1 MDHKSPSFVAGA
13 ASPLAVLCAAP
24 LQRPAR
30 LCAARVGKAPHAQPC
45 ACAWPSA
52 AGPSRPACAWRRR
65 RRRRRPRRQATA
77 AGTPAKR
84 PKTSPH
90 FRKGAFPP
98 VVDEQTPP
106 HTLLL
111 GTQPSDTSLREN
123 RYFMTNAN
131 VFWHIVGDALGF
143 RRGFHVDGRTEACD
157 FIRPHLLHDEELDYD
172 DAVKKFTGA
181 GYALWDT
188 VASSQRKGSLDSA
201 IQDAEYA
208 DVRGLLRTY
217 PSIRRICFATG
228 GGSAKIFAKAH
239 AAWLKEPGAFRRRD
253 DALCLSLPEGADDR
267 RGSGALHPAVRLA
280 GVEPA
285 RDLERRQTATEG
297 PLRSVGRAARGALPL
312 QKAAVVRRMF
322 RRRAVGSCCGAVR
335 RFGF

>member
-1 MDHKSPSFVAGA
+1 MRLALCSWTLATGLRMASTTPQKA
-13 ASPLAVLCAAP
+13 A
-24 LQRPAR
+24 
-30 LCAARVGKAPHAQPC
+30 
-45 ACAWPSA
+45 
-52 AGPSRPACAWRRR
+52 
-65 RRRRRPRRQATA
+65 RRQATA

-201 IQDAEYA
+201 IQEAEYA

-253 DALCLSLPEGADDR
+253 DALSAAAFPKVPTTGE
-267 RGSGALHPAVRLA
+267 
-280 GVEPA
+280 GVELCILLSASPA
-285 RDLERRQTATEG
+285 SNPRETWSAAKQRQKGHSDQWAARPAALYPFKRRQWFDVCFADE
-297 PLRSVGRAARGALPL
+297 PLVRAAAPFGAS
-312 QKAAVVRRMF
+312 ASDF
-322 RRRAVGSCCGAVR
+322 RADEEGGDES
-335 RFGF
+335 